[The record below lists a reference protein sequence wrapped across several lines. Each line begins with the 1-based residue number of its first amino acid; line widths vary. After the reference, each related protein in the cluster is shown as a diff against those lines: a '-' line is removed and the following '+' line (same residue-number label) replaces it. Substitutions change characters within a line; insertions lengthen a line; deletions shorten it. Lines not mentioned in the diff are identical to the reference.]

1 MLLQLNPREL
11 EAVSSY
17 WYLKFPNYWGGPFSY
32 IEVLQMLK
40 SRRINRGMKIRAGR
54 LTNENSGDWHHIAD
68 LDEFSPVFISEFSK
82 YYVPKGRP
90 FHLIRKF
97 VRMQYKA
104 QVLVVSGKGNVHTC
118 MCTELSAGGAKIK
131 VPADF
136 LEEGDSI
143 TVQFFYN
150 EKIKLKSFKA
160 KANVLR
166 LSEISFN
173 EESDGGDVTEVYS
186 LEFVNLKARYKRML
200 LNSTQIKIFSLAKYL
215 RAKQK
220 EVVDVLDLSDF
231 SEKYPYLML
240 SLSLIHI

>member
-17 WYLKFPNYWGGPFSY
+17 WYLKFADHWGGPFSY

-40 SRRINRGMKIRAGR
+40 SRRINRGMKIRAGKR
-54 LTNENSGDWHHIAD
+54 TTQNSGAWHHIAD
-68 LDEFSPVFISEFSK
+68 LEEFSTQFISEFSK

-90 FHLIRKF
+90 FNLIRKF
-97 VRMQYKA
+97 VRMQYDSK
-104 QVLVVSGKGNVHTC
+104 VLVVSSGGAVQEC
-118 MCTELSAGGAKIK
+118 ICTELSAGGARIK

-136 LEEGDSI
+136 LEEGQTV

-150 EKIKLKSFKA
+150 GEIKLKSFKA

-166 LSEISFN
+166 LGEISFN
-173 EESDGGDVTEVYS
+173 EDGDKGEVSEVYS
-186 LEFVNLKARYKRML
+186 IEFIDLKARYKRML
-200 LNSTQIKIFSLAKYL
+200 LDSTQIKIFSLAKYL

-220 EVVDVLDLSDF
+220 EMVDVLDLNEF
-231 SEKYPYLML
+231 SEKYPHLML
-240 SLSLIHI
+240 SP

>member
-1 MLLQLNPREL
+1 MLLQLNPTEL

-17 WYLKFPNYWGGPFSY
+17 WYLKFASHWGGPFSY

-40 SRRINRGMKIRAGR
+40 SRRINRGMKIRAGK
-54 LTNENSGDWHHIAD
+54 LASENSGEWKHISD
-68 LDEFSPVFISEFSK
+68 LEEFSPTFISEFAK

-97 VRMQYKA
+97 VRMEYKA
-104 QVLVVSGKGNVHTC
+104 KVLVVSDRGDVRECT
-118 MCTELSAGGAKIK
+118 CTELSAGGAKIK

-136 LEEGDSI
+136 LEEGQSV

-150 EKIKLKSFKA
+150 EKIKLKSFKS

-173 EESDGGDVTEVYS
+173 EEGDEGDVSEVFS
-186 LEFVNLKARYKRML
+186 LEFIDLKARYKRML
-200 LNSTQIKIFSLAKYL
+200 LDSTQIKIYSLAKYL

-220 EVVDVLDLSDF
+220 EVVDVLDLSEF
-231 SEKYPYLML
+231 SEKYPHLML
-240 SLSLIHI
+240 SP

>member
-1 MLLQLNPREL
+1 MLLQLNPTEL

-17 WYLKFPNYWGGPFSY
+17 WYLKFADHWGGPFSY

-40 SRRINRGMKIRAGR
+40 SRRINRSMKIRAGK
-54 LTNENSGDWHHIAD
+54 LVNESSGSWHHIGD
-68 LDEFSPVFISEFSK
+68 LNQFSTTFISEFSK

-97 VRMQYKA
+97 VRMEYKA
-104 QVLVVSGKGNVHTC
+104 KVLVVSDKGEVHEC
-118 MCTELSAGGAKIK
+118 ECTELSAGGAKIK

-136 LEEGDSI
+136 LEEGQAL

-173 EESDGGDVTEVYS
+173 EDSDAGEVSEVYS
-186 LEFVNLKARYKRML
+186 LEFVDLKARYKRML
-200 LNSTQIKIFSLAKYL
+200 LDSTQIKIYSLAKYL

-220 EVVDVLDLSDF
+220 EVVDVLDLSEF
-231 SEKYPYLML
+231 SEKYPHLML
-240 SLSLIHI
+240 SP

>member
-1 MLLQLNPREL
+1 MLLQLNPTEL

-17 WYLKFPNYWGGPFSY
+17 WYLKFADHWGGPFSY

-40 SRRINRGMKIRAGR
+40 SRRINRGMKIRAGK
-54 LTNENSGDWHHIAD
+54 LSNQNSGEWHHIAD
-68 LDEFSPVFISEFSK
+68 LQEFSTQFISEFSK

-90 FHLIRKF
+90 FNLIRKF
-97 VRMQYKA
+97 VRMQYDSK
-104 QVLVVSGKGNVHTC
+104 VLVVSSSGTVQEC
-118 MCTELSAGGAKIK
+118 ICTELSAGGARIK

-136 LEEGDSI
+136 LEEGQTA

-150 EKIKLKSFKA
+150 GEIKLKSFKS
-160 KANVLR
+160 KANILR

-173 EESDGGDVTEVYS
+173 EDGDKGEVSEVYS
-186 LEFVNLKARYKRML
+186 IEFIDLKARYKRML

-220 EVVDVLDLSDF
+220 EMVDVLDLNEF
-231 SEKYPYLML
+231 SERYPHLML
-240 SLSLIHI
+240 NP

>member
-1 MLLQLNPREL
+1 MLLQLNPNEL

-17 WYLKFPNYWGGPFSY
+17 WYLKFADHWGGPFSY

-40 SRRINRGMKIRAGR
+40 TRRINRGMKIRAGK
-54 LTNENSGDWHHIAD
+54 LANESSGAWHHIAD
-68 LDEFSPVFISEFSK
+68 LQEFSPTFISEFSK

-97 VRMQYKA
+97 VRMEYKA
-104 QVLVVSGKGNVHTC
+104 KVLVVSEKGNVQEC
-118 MCTELSAGGAKIK
+118 VCTELSAGGAKIR

-136 LEEGDSI
+136 LEEGESV

-150 EKIKLKSFKA
+150 QKIKLKSFKS

-173 EESDGGDVTEVYS
+173 EEGDGGEVSEVYS
-186 LEFVNLKARYKRML
+186 IEFIDLKARYKRML
-200 LNSTQIKIFSLAKYL
+200 LDSTQIKIFSLANYI
-215 RAKQK
+215 RSKQK
-220 EVVDVLDLSDF
+220 EVVGVLDLSEF
-231 SEKYPYLML
+231 SEKYPHLML
-240 SLSLIHI
+240 SP